1 MPEPAIGERVAVE
14 GKFLRLGDRPFRVR
28 GTTYGTF
35 QKRADGERFP
45 EPAQV
50 LRDFRAMAQAGLNT
64 VRTYGVP
71 PKDVLEIAAET
82 GLWLIVGLHYHDW
95 RLEPTAGRRAN
106 RRVLDGGRRAVAE
119 ALTRCAESPFA
130 LALSV
135 GNEVPADIVRL
146 HGIARVEETLSALV
160 REVHEGGSK
169 ILATYTNY
177 PTTEYLEVDG
187 QDIATFN
194 VFLEDPDDLRRY
206 LRHLQLVAG
215 DLPLLI
221 TELGLASELHG
232 LEAQAHSLAWQLRL
246 VEETGCAGATVFSW
260 TDDWHVDDHPVDG
273 WGFGLTSSHR
283 GPKPALEVV
292 RAWTRTT
299 VRDLR
304 SRWPTMS
311 VVVCAHNEARLVD
324 RCLSS
329 LERCDYPGLEVIFC
343 DDGSTD
349 ETLERARRCGF
360 RVLAL
365 KRGGLSRARNAGLA
379 AAGGEIVAFLDA
391 DAECHPEWPYHLAL
405 SLEEEGVA
413 AAGGPNLPP
422 EGAPFV
428 ERAIASSPGGP
439 VNVLVGDDRAEHI
452 TGCNMAFR
460 KDALDEIDGFD
471 PIFRAAGDDVD
482 VCWRLLDN
490 GDEIAF
496 AAAAQVR
503 HHRPSSLREY
513 VRQQHSYGRAEGML
527 QGRHRHRFNALG
539 SVRWSGSIYGGPRVL
554 PNLLRPIVYHGPMGL
569 APFQAV
575 TERRGERALAQV
587 SSLLPLSI
595 PLALVGAL
603 APLSRWLLLASAFAA
618 VAMIGYGA
626 MIAAAARPER
636 GEERP
641 LRFRLL
647 VGLLHVV
654 QPLVR
659 TWSRLRAV
667 KPGPASGQMPWTSN
681 RAAWLEE
688 LARTLAARGCTVRRG
703 GPHDS
708 WDLSVSIGPLVSFKV
723 TTAVAWG
730 WSPVKRSVIRA
741 RAPAIAAAA
750 AAIVLSPLA
759 PVAGIAVIGA
769 ALVTAATEIVVL
781 HRAVSRSL
789 SATTQGAAGNLD

>member
-28 GTTYGTF
+28 GATYGTF

-50 LRDFRAMAQAGLNT
+50 LRDFHAMADAGLNT
-64 VRTYGVP
+64 VRTYGLP
-71 PKDVLEIAAET
+71 PRDVLEIAAEA
-82 GLWLIVGLHYHDW
+82 GLRLIVGVHYRDW
-95 RLEPTAGRRAN
+95 RLEPVAGRRAN
-106 RRVLDGGRRAVAE
+106 RRVLDAGRRAVAE
-119 ALTRCAESPFA
+119 ALPRCSESPVV

-146 HGIARVEETLSALV
+146 HGVACVEETLSALV
-160 REVHEGGSK
+160 REIHEGDSE

-177 PTTEYLEVDG
+177 PTTEYLEVDD

-232 LEAQAHSLAWQLRL
+232 VEAQARSLAWQLRL
-246 VEETGCAGATVFSW
+246 VEEAGCAGATVFSW
-260 TDDWHVDDHPVDG
+260 TDDWHVDDQPVDG

-304 SRWPTMS
+304 SRWPTTS
-311 VVVCAHNEARLVD
+311 VVVCAHNEARLVN
-324 RCLSS
+324 RCLAS
-329 LERCDYPGLEVIFC
+329 LQRCDYPGLEVIFC

-349 ETLERARRCGF
+349 ETLERARRYGF

-365 KRGGLSRARNAGLA
+365 ERGGLSRARNAGLA
-379 AAGGEIVAFLDA
+379 AASGEIVAFLDA

-413 AAGGPNLPP
+413 AAGGPNHPP

-513 VRQQHSYGRAEGML
+513 VRQQRSYGRAEGML
-527 QGRHRHRFNALG
+527 QGRHRHRFNAFG
-539 SVRWSGSIYGGPRVL
+539 GIRWSGSIYGGPRVL
-554 PNLLRPIVYHGPMGL
+554 PDLLRPIVYHGPMGL
-569 APFQAV
+569 APFQKL
-575 TERRGERALAQV
+575 THRRGERALAQV
-587 SSLLPLSI
+587 SSMLPLAI

-603 APLSRWLLLASAFAA
+603 APLSSWLLVAPLLAA
-618 VAMIGYGA
+618 VAIIGYGTV
-626 MIAAAARPER
+626 IAAAATPDR
-636 GEERP
+636 GETRP
-641 LRFRLL
+641 LGFRLL
-647 VGLLHVV
+647 VALLHVI
-654 QPLVR
+654 QPFVR
-659 TWSRLRAV
+659 IWSRLRAV
-667 KPGPASGQMPWTSN
+667 KPHPVRMKTSWTGN
-681 RAAWLEE
+681 RAAWLDE
-688 LARTLAARGCTVRRG
+688 LARAIAARGCTVRRG
-703 GPHDS
+703 GPHDW
-708 WDLSVSIGPLVSFKV
+708 WDISVSIGPLVSYKV

-741 RAPAIAAAA
+741 RAPAIAAATA
-750 AAIVLSPLA
+750 AVVLSPIAPLA
-759 PVAGIAVIGA
+759 GMAVIGA
-769 ALVTAATEIVVL
+769 AVVAAATEIVVL
-781 HRAVSRSL
+781 RHAVSRSL
-789 SATTQGAAGNLD
+789 RATTQGAAGNLE